1 MTTIGRLWRQYV
13 PARVSEL
20 LALVSVTSTCMLFLH
35 TNNLQ
40 SQLAVYTN
48 HLDDATQHHSAAGSY
63 SRYWSRGDGSSEGVS
78 SNSRIGSSGSNDESP
93 RHKPKF
99 GGYNLEEFRNIDP
112 MTLNNTGNHKKLT
125 LVFNRVPKVGSQST
139 MELLR
144 ALSYKNGF
152 TFHKDRPQK
161 VENIKLSVREQKRLV
176 QLVDVFRPPS
186 VYVKHVCYINFTI
199 FNVSQP
205 LYVNMVR
212 DPVERVISWYYYV
225 RAPWYFVERK
235 QAFPELPLPSAMWL
249 RKDYETC
256 VLTGDRECQY
266 REGDERPDFAQLTEF
281 FCGQDRNCT
290 GFNTAYALQ
299 KAKENVEKNYAV
311 VGVLEDLNT
320 TLTVLEHYVPRFF
333 KGAKHLYWN
342 EVQRFSKVNRNIYKP
357 PVSEKIKDIVRKNFT
372 REIEFYEFCKRR
384 LYMQYAALNLPI
396 E

>member
-20 LALVSVTSTCMLFLH
+20 LAVISVTSTCMLFIH
-35 TNNLQ
+35 TSHLQ

-48 HLDDATQHHSAAGSY
+48 HLDDPTGVHQAGS
-63 SRYWSRGDGSSEGVS
+63 SSAFVGRADADLTS
-78 SNSRIGSSGSNDESP
+78 SAQKESSTSH
-93 RHKPKF
+93 HKPKY
-99 GGYNLEEFRNIDP
+99 GGFNLEEFRNIDP
-112 MTLNNTGNHKKLT
+112 MTLNNSVNHHKLT

-161 VENIKLSVREQKRLV
+161 VENIKLSEREQKRLV

-186 VYVKHVCYINFTI
+186 VYVKHVCYINFTT
-199 FNVSQP
+199 FGVTQP

-266 REGDERPDFAQLTEF
+266 NEGDERPDFAQLTEF
-281 FCGQDRNCT
+281 FCGQDKKCT
-290 GFNTAYALQ
+290 GFNTEYALQ
-299 KAKENVEKNYAV
+299 KAKENVEKHYSV

-333 KGAKHLYWN
+333 QGAKDLYWN

-357 PVSEKIKDIVRKNFT
+357 PVPDRIKDIVRKNFT

-384 LYMQYAALNLPI
+384 MYMQYAALNLP
-396 E
+396 ETP

>member
-1 MTTIGRLWRQYV
+1 MLTMTTIGRLWRQYV

-20 LALVSVTSTCMLFLH
+20 LAVVSVMSTCMLFIH
-35 TNNLQ
+35 SNHLQ
-40 SQLAVYTN
+40 SQLDLYTS
-48 HLDDATQHHSAAGSY
+48 HIDQPTALHPQGYRDAAMDSDSGSDNGNTEDSSHQN
-63 SRYWSRGDGSSEGVS
+63 SRY
-78 SNSRIGSSGSNDESP
+78 
-93 RHKPKF
+93 

-112 MTLNNTGNHKKLT
+112 MTLNNSVNHQKMT

-144 ALSYKNGF
+144 VLSYKNGF

-161 VENIKLSVREQKRLV
+161 VENIKLTEREQRRLV

-186 VYVKHVCYINFTI
+186 VYVKHVCYINFTT
-199 FNVSQP
+199 FNRTQP

-235 QAFPELPLPSAMWL
+235 QAFPELPLPSSVWL

-256 VLTGDRECQY
+256 VMKGDQECQY
-266 REGDERPDFAQLTEF
+266 KEGQERPDFAQLTEF
-281 FCGQDRNCT
+281 FCGQEKKCT
-290 GFNTAYALQ
+290 GFNTEYALQ

-311 VGVLEDLNT
+311 VGVLEELNI
-320 TLTVLEHYVPRFF
+320 TLTVLENYVPKFF
-333 KGAKHLYWN
+333 RGARHLYWN
-342 EVQRFSKVNRNIYKP
+342 EVQRLSKINRNIYKP
-357 PVSEKIKDIVRKNFT
+357 PVSQKIKDIVRKNFT

-384 LYMQYAALNLPI
+384 LYMQYAALKLP
-396 E
+396 EMP

>member
-20 LALVSVTSTCMLFLH
+20 LAVISVTSTCMLFIH
-35 TNNLQ
+35 TSHLQ

-48 HLDDATQHHSAAGSY
+48 HLDDPTGGHQAGS
-63 SRYWSRGDGSSEGVS
+63 SSAFVSRGEADITSSAQKES
-78 SNSRIGSSGSNDESP
+78 SSSSHH
-93 RHKPKF
+93 RPKY
-99 GGYNLEEFRNIDP
+99 GGYNLEQFRHIDP
-112 MTLNNTGNHKKLT
+112 MTLNNSVNHAKMT

-161 VENIKLSVREQKRLV
+161 VENIKLTEREQKRLV

-186 VYVKHVCYINFTI
+186 VYVKHVCYINFTT
-199 FNVSQP
+199 FNLTQP

-281 FCGQDRNCT
+281 FCGQDKKCT
-290 GFNTAYALQ
+290 GFNTEYALQ
-299 KAKENVEKNYAV
+299 KAKENVEKHYAV

-333 KGAKHLYWN
+333 RGAKDLYWN

-357 PVSEKIKDIVRKNFT
+357 PVPDRIKDIVRKNFT

-384 LYMQYAALNLPI
+384 MYMQYAALNLP
-396 E
+396 ETP